1 MEIWSAKPQSKS
13 TLPLRRDLLGHDGF
27 ESQLA
32 SESHGPEATLH
43 YGPWCLRFRF
53 YLGLPV
59 LCVSW
64 MRISFLCGLGSLIN
78 RTSDTMRRAAAASA
92 SCQDLFV
99 AGSPCTPYSVLYN
112 CRGKPGFDPFETSAG
127 QAFVAGLRYIREQ
140 RPRIAILEQAIVC
153 KLISIVFFIFAVMC
167 IFTVS

>member
-1 MEIWSAKPQSKS
+1 MASSRSWRPSLMGLRPHCIMVHGVCVFVF
-13 TLPLRRDLLGHDGF
+13 TLACQF
-27 ESQLA
+27 
-32 SESHGPEATLH
+32 
-43 YGPWCLRFRF
+43 F
-53 YLGLPV
+53 
-59 LCVSW
+59 VSW

-78 RTSDTMRRAAAASA
+78 RNSDTMRRAAAASA

-127 QAFVAGLRYIREQ
+127 QAFVAGLRYIREH